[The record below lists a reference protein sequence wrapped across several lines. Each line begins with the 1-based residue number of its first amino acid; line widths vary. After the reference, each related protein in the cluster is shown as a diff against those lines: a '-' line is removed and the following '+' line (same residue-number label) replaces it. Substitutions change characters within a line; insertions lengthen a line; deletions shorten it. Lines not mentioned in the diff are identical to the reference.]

1 MIHLL
6 VPYYQD
12 PDLGRSREL
21 AECLE
26 FNAGNAHLDSV
37 HVLLEGR
44 CRGGAHFK
52 GRKLELFPLGRRALY
67 LDLFQYAAEQLP
79 AGAWIV
85 AANADIALDHS
96 IGRLR
101 DLDGD
106 KAAALFI
113 CLTRYEPG
121 PVLYWQAEHS
131 QDTWAWINPL
141 PRLFGDHL
149 LGPLGSENL
158 LARQAHEAGLTLFNP
173 SLTIKTR
180 HVHQS
185 NVRRRGTGGVPWRY
199 KGDYAF
205 PIPQT
210 IEQVPKGPRLYRW
223 PEEQND

>member
-12 PDLGRSREL
+12 PDAGRASEL

-26 FNAGNAHLDSV
+26 FNGGNAHLDTV

-44 CRGGAHFK
+44 CRGGAHFQ
-52 GRKLELFPLGRRALY
+52 GSKLELFPLGRRVLY
-67 LDLFQYAAEQLP
+67 LDLFQYAAEHVP
-79 AGAWIV
+79 AGVWVV

-121 PVLYWQAEHS
+121 PVLFWQAEHS
-131 QDTWAWINPL
+131 QDTWAWVNPM
-141 PRLFGDHL
+141 PCWIGNHL
-149 LGPLGSENL
+149 LGPLGSENR
-158 LARQAHEAGLTLFNP
+158 LARQAHEAGMTLFNP
-173 SLTIKTR
+173 SLTIRTL
-180 HVHQS
+180 HVHKS
-185 NVRRRGTGGVPWRY
+185 AVRRRGTGGVPCRY

-205 PIPQT
+205 PVPQA
-210 IEQVPKGPRLYRW
+210 IEQTPQPPRLYHW
-223 PEEQND
+223 PEDRNE